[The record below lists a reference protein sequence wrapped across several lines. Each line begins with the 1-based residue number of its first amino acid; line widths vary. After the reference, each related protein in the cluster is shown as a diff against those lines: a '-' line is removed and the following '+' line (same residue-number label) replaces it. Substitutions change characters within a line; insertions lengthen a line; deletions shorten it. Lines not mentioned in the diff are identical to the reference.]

1 MRTLYLRSA
10 AAGIA
15 ALTLAACGSRID
27 VRTMAAPE
35 ASFTGLQTFR
45 VLPGPA
51 RRDGRVVSGADD
63 PMINNSIANRQIR
76 EAIVNA
82 FQSRGYA
89 LDETSPDLAV
99 AFYASTREKLD
110 ITTWDYGY
118 PPYPGYP
125 GWRHVRPW
133 QTVTEYTEGTVIVDV
148 INPRTRE
155 LMWRGEGRASVS
167 EDLNRQVKEL
177 AKAAE
182 AIIAKFP
189 RATPRVVASAPR

>member
-1 MRTLYLRSA
+1 MAVIML
-10 AAGIA
+10 AGCA
-15 ALTLAACGSRID
+15 SRVE

-35 ASFTGLQTFR
+35 VSFAGLQTFR
-45 VLPGPA
+45 VLSGPA

-63 PMINNSIANRQIR
+63 PMINNSIANRLIR
-76 EAIVNA
+76 ESIVTA
-82 FQSRGYA
+82 FHSRGYA
-89 LDETSPDLAV
+89 LDETRPDIAV

-110 ITTWDYGY
+110 ITAWDYGY

-125 GWRHVRPW
+125 GYPRWRYPRTW

-155 LMWRGEGRASVS
+155 LMWRGEGKAALSD
-167 EDLNRQVKEL
+167 DLDRQVKEL
-177 AKAAE
+177 ARAAE

-189 RATPRVVASAPR
+189 RATPAVVAAVER

>member
-1 MRTLYLRSA
+1 VKLTV
-10 AAGIA
+10 AGIA
-15 ALTLAACGSRID
+15 ALTLAACGSGID
-27 VRTMAAPE
+27 VRTMSSPE
-35 ASFTGLQTFR
+35 ASFTGIQTFR

-63 PMINNSIANRQIR
+63 PMINNSIANRMIR
-76 EAIVNA
+76 ESIVAA
-82 FQSRGYA
+82 FQGRGYA
-89 LDETSPDLAV
+89 LDETRPDIAV

-110 ITTWDYGY
+110 ITVWDYGY

-125 GWRHVRPW
+125 GWRRPRPY

-148 INPRTRE
+148 VNPRTRE
-155 LMWRGEGRASVS
+155 LMWRGEGKAALSD
-167 EDLNRQVKEL
+167 DLNRQVKEL

-189 RATPRVVASAPR
+189 RATPAVVAAVQR